1 MTMSSPASDLRQ
13 STAREVVCLPASF
26 AQQSLWFIDQLTPG
40 RATYNIP
47 AALRIRGELD
57 VEILKRTLE
66 EIVQRHETL
75 RTRFVATRGEPQQ
88 VIEEQV
94 DIELPVMD
102 LTFISKEQKREAEAM
117 RLGREEA
124 QQPFNLK
131 QAPLLRGKLLRLG
144 ARDHVL
150 LFTMHHI
157 ISDGWSAGVLV
168 EEVTVLYRAFSAG
181 KPSPLPELP
190 IQYADYS
197 VWQQEWLGGGVL
209 EEQLAYWKQQLAG
222 VSMLQLPTDRPR
234 PMFESQNGAP
244 YDFVIDA
251 NVSQKLKKLAEEQSA
266 SLFMVLLAAF
276 QTLFYRYSG
285 QHDIAVG
292 TPIAGR
298 NSEETERLI
307 GFFINTLVLRVDLS
321 GRPTFTELLQRT
333 KEVTLEAYAHQDV
346 PFDKLVEALS
356 PERSLGSTPLFQVM
370 IVLQNAPQSDLRL
383 GSAELRPFNVD
394 NGTAKFDLLLLLG
407 EEEPGTLTGSLQY
420 NTDLFEAATVSRL
433 FDHYRM
439 LLSGIVADP
448 SQPIAALPLLT
459 ANERAQVIEEWNRTE
474 QEIAEG
480 TVMELFE
487 AQVQRS
493 PEAVAAVFEDAEL
506 NYGELNR
513 RANQLAHFLKQ
524 MGVMPEVPVG
534 LCVDRNLDMVIALL
548 GVLKAGGVC
557 VPLDAHY
564 SSQRLKWMLE
574 EMQPPVLLTQ
584 SMIEKQLPPFAGTI
598 IRLDKEWEEISR
610 NSGANQPVNVTK
622 ENLMCAIYSSES
634 TGKPKAVGIRHSS
647 VVALLHWARK
657 AFTAEELS
665 GVLASTSIS
674 LDLSLY
680 EIFAPLSWGG
690 KVIVAGNMQ
699 ELARMAAREEVKLVN
714 AAPSAM
720 QELLHNHGVPQ
731 SVVTVNLSREVL
743 TTSLAEKVYEIKNIK
758 RVFNLYGS
766 SEAATYSTYSWIKDE
781 EIDPEE
787 KATARIGKPITNSQV
802 YVVNEEI
809 QPVPVGV
816 AGEMCI
822 GGAGL
827 ARGFL
832 KQPDVTAERFV
843 PNPYA
848 GRNSAGGER
857 LYRTGDL
864 ARWLPD
870 GNLEYLGRQDE
881 QVKIRGFRIDCS
893 EIEAALQQHRS
904 VRQAVVIAR
913 EDETGVKR
921 LVAYVVPEQRDKE
934 KENGSRRAGLQISE
948 LREHMLG
955 KLMLGRLP
963 EYMLPTAYVQL
974 EESPLDHNGKID
986 RANLPQPDWYTPEQE
1001 YVGPRN
1007 PTEETLCRVW
1017 QEVLRRDRIGIHD
1030 NFFKIGG
1037 HSLLAAQVATRM
1049 RESFKVDIPLSRM
1062 FEASTIALLAE
1073 TIDKA
1078 VQTAGASDAPSHLL
1092 PDIKPMARKAAS
1104 LPVAFD

>member
-1 MTMSSPASDLRQ
+1 MSSQTSDLQ
-13 STAREVVCLPASF
+13 QTTAQEVVCLPASF

-47 AALRIRGELD
+47 ATLRIQGELD

-66 EIVQRHETL
+66 EVARRHETL

-88 VIEEQV
+88 VIEDHV
-94 DIELPVMD
+94 DIKLPVVD
-102 LTFISKEQKREAEAM
+102 LTFISQEQKREAEAM
-117 RLGREEA
+117 RLAREEA

-144 ARDHVL
+144 ACDHVL

-157 ISDGWSAGVLV
+157 VSDGWSAGVLI

-181 KPSPLPELP
+181 NPSPLPELP

-197 VWQQEWLGGGVL
+197 VWQQEWLEGGVL
-209 EEQLAYWKQQLAG
+209 EEQLAYWRQQLAG

-234 PMFESQNGAP
+234 PMFESQSGAT
-244 YDFVIDA
+244 YDFLIDA
-251 NVSQKLKKLAEEQSA
+251 NINQKLKKLAEEQSA

-285 QHDIAVG
+285 QTDIAVG

-321 GRPTFTELLQRT
+321 GRPSFTELLQRT
-333 KEVTLEAYAHQDV
+333 KEVTLEAYARQDV

-383 GSAELRPFNVD
+383 GSAELRAFNVD
-394 NGTAKFDLLLLLG
+394 NGTSKFDLLLLLG
-407 EEEPGTLTGSLQY
+407 EEGPGTLAGSLQY
-420 NTDLFEAATVSRL
+420 NTDLFEAATISRL
-433 FDHYRM
+433 VDHYRM

-448 SQPIAALPLLT
+448 GQPIAALPFLT
-459 ANERAQVIEEWNRTE
+459 ADERAQVIEEWNRTE
-474 QEIAEG
+474 QEIAEA
-480 TVMELFE
+480 TVVELFE
-487 AQVQRS
+487 AQVQQS
-493 PEAVAAVFEDAEL
+493 PEAVAAVFEDAGL
-506 NYGELNR
+506 SYTELNR
-513 RANQLAHFLKQ
+513 RANQLAHFLKRR
-524 MGVMPEVPVG
+524 GVTPETPVG
-534 LCVDRNLDMVIALL
+534 LCVDRNLDMIIALL
-548 GVLKAGGVC
+548 GVLKAGGMY
-557 VPLDAHY
+557 VPLDMNY
-564 SSQRLKWMLE
+564 STERLKWMLE

-584 SMIEKQLPPFAGTI
+584 STIEKQLPRFAGTI

-610 NSGANQPVNVTK
+610 QSAANHLVDATK
-622 ENLMCAIYSSES
+622 DNLICAIYSSGS

-657 AFTAEELS
+657 AFSPEELS
-665 GVLASTSIS
+665 GVLASTSIC
-674 LDLSLY
+674 LDVSLY

-690 KVIVAGNMQ
+690 KVIVACNTA
-699 ELARMAAREEVKLVN
+699 ELARVAAREQVKLVN

-720 QELLHNHGVPQ
+720 QELLHSHGIPQ

-743 TTSLAEKVYEIKNIK
+743 TTSLTEQVYGIENIK
-758 RVFNLYGS
+758 RVLNLYGS
-766 SEAATYSTYSWIKDE
+766 SEATTYSTYSWIKDE
-781 EIDPEE
+781 EIGPEE
-787 KATARIGKPITNSQV
+787 KATARIGKPVTNSQV

-816 AGEMCI
+816 AGELCI
-822 GGAGL
+822 GGVGL
-827 ARGFL
+827 ARGYL
-832 KQPDVTAERFV
+832 KQPDLTAERFI

-848 GRNSAGGER
+848 NRNSVGGER

-870 GNLEYLGRQDE
+870 GNLEYLGRVDE
-881 QVKIRGFRIDCS
+881 QVKIRGFRIECS
-893 EIEAALQQHRS
+893 EIEAALQQHKS
-904 VRQAVVIAR
+904 VKQAVVTAR
-913 EDETGVKR
+913 EDQSGEKR
-921 LVAYVVPEQRDKE
+921 LVAYVVPGHQNKQEG
-934 KENGSRRAGLQISE
+934 NGSGKTGLQISE
-948 LREHMLG
+948 LRDHMLG

-963 EYMLPTAYVQL
+963 EYMLPSAYVQL
-974 EESPLDHNGKID
+974 EKLPLDQNGKID
-986 RANLPQPDWYTPEQE
+986 RTNLPQPDWFTPEQE

-1017 QEVLRRDRIGIHD
+1017 QEVLRRDRIGIYD

-1037 HSLLAAQVATRM
+1037 HSLLATQVATRM
-1049 RESFKVDIPLSRM
+1049 RESFKVDIPLTRI
-1062 FEASTIALLAE
+1062 FEAPTIAQLAQVVDQE
-1073 TIDKA
+1073 
-1078 VQTAGASDAPSHLL
+1078 VQAAGGNAGPSPLL
-1092 PDIKPMARKAAS
+1092 PAIKRAERNAAV
-1104 LPVAFD
+1104 LPVTFD